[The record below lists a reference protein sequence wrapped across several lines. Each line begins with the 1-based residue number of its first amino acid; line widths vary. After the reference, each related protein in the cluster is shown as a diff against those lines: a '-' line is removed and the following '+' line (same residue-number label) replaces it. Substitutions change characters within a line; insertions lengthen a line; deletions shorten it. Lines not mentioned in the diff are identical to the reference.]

1 MNCQRRHHKDLDIA
15 VEQYVEAIQAPTQR
29 GRNECA
35 LLCGSYLGES
45 WDSGGGHGRGD
56 SISLERQ
63 IYHRGTE
70 TRMKAYDWDNSL
82 QWADRALTGA
92 VVFPITRS
100 PDHSIFPWMTP
111 FYELEVS
118 LRPLHI
124 LPDLLLQRVNRRKF
138 DLGPAPA

>member
-70 TRMKAYDWDNSL
+70 TRMKSYDWEIHCNGPTVRLPARLFFRSPDHL
-82 QWADRALTGA
+82 
-92 VVFPITRS
+92 ITRS
-100 PDHSIFPWMTP
+100 PDLSMDDAF
-111 FYELEVS
+111 L
-118 LRPLHI
+118 
-124 LPDLLLQRVNRRKF
+124 
-138 DLGPAPA
+138 